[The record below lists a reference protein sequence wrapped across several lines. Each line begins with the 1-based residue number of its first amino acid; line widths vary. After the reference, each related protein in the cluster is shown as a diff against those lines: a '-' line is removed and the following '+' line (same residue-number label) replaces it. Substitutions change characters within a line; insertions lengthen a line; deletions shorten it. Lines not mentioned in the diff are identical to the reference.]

1 MGRTLSWT
9 ANTGLFVLC
18 CFLVA
23 NTANSVFAAL
33 LTPTVAAVA
42 AEPAAAAPAGRS
54 WENTQVILTR
64 NLFNASILAPAAAPP
79 PVNASLEDT
88 RLPLE
93 LRGTAA
99 ASNPLHSWA
108 AVEDKQ
114 SREVEVVQ
122 VGSRL
127 KNRNAEVVRIERRLI
142 VLSENGEHR
151 KLTLDDDPLPG
162 SPTATSSRSRSR
174 SSARS
179 SRSSRT
185 TRTSSR
191 RAARTRETED
201 LGKNLR
207 QLAEDRFSVPRADV
221 EKLVRNPG
229 ALLSQA
235 TMIPKFEQ
243 DQMVGLELRA
253 IKPGSLFE
261 RIGLKNND
269 VIVEFN
275 GQPIHSTQ
283 DTAKI
288 LAEFSQADEVDVVL
302 QSGRS
307 LHFVYE

>member
-33 LTPTVAAVA
+33 LTPTAEAVDVA
-42 AEPAAAAPAGRS
+42 PAAAVPAGKG
-54 WENTQVILTR
+54 WEDTQVILTR
-64 NLFNASILAPAAAPP
+64 TLVTASILTPAAAPP

-99 ASNPLHSWA
+99 ASNPIYSWA

-127 KNRNAEVVRIERRLI
+127 KNRKAEVVRIERRLI

-151 KLTLDDDPLPG
+151 KLTLDDDDVLP
-162 SPTATSSRSRSR
+162 SAPAAKSSRSRSR

-179 SRSSRT
+179 PRGS
-185 TRTSSR
+185 RTSSR
-191 RAARTRETED
+191 RAARARESED

-235 TMIPKFEQ
+235 TMIPKFDQ